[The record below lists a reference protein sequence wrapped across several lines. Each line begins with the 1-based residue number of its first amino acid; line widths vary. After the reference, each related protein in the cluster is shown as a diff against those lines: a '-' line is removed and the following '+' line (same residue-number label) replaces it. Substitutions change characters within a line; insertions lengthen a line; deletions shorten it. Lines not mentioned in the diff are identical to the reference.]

1 MLTVNCFQLIV
12 YLLIPN
18 ARFPTLNLMS
28 DATIWKDETLA
39 DHYLSGVRGAI
50 PLANTQIDM
59 MLRLVD
65 KFVPQ
70 VERFLDLGC
79 GDGILGRQILDHSA
93 DSEGLFLDFSQAMI
107 AAAGI
112 QLEAYGARAERLVF
126 DYGDPAWVEQ
136 PAVVKRA
143 PYDLILSGFSI
154 HHQPDGRKRE
164 IYQEIFDLLR
174 PGGLFLNLEHVSSP
188 TPEIESLFDE
198 QFIDHLTAYHA
209 RIDSGKDRQ
218 QVADELYNRPDK
230 AANILL
236 DVETQCDW
244 LREIGY
250 QQVDCYFKCFE
261 LGPLWRSEKVTN

>member
-1 MLTVNCFQLIV
+1 MT
-12 YLLIPN
+12 
-18 ARFPTLNLMS
+18 
-28 DATIWKDETLA
+28 DATIWKDDTLA

-50 PLANTQIDM
+50 PLANAQIDM
-59 MLRLVD
+59 MLRLID

-79 GDGILGRQILDHSA
+79 GDGILGKQILDNDKESQ
-93 DSEGLFLDFSQAMI
+93 GLFLDFSQAML
-107 AAAGI
+107 AAAGT
-112 QLEAYGARAERLVF
+112 QLQSYGDRVQLLPF
-126 DYGDPAWVEQ
+126 DYGDPAWVDQ
-136 PAVVKRA
+136 PAVVMHG

-164 IYQEIFDLLR
+164 IYQEIYDLLR

-188 TPEIESLFDE
+188 TPEVESLFDE
-198 QFIDHLTAYHA
+198 LFVDHLADYHA
-209 RIDSGKDRQ
+209 RIGSGKDRQ

-236 DVETQCDW
+236 DVETQCRW

-250 QQVDCYFKCFE
+250 LQADCYFKVFE
-261 LGPLWRSEKVTN
+261 LALFGGQKSDDC

>member
-1 MLTVNCFQLIV
+1 MT
-12 YLLIPN
+12 
-18 ARFPTLNLMS
+18 
-28 DATIWKDETLA
+28 DATIWKDDTLA

-50 PLANTQIDM
+50 PFANAQIDM
-59 MLRLVD
+59 MLRLID

-79 GDGILGRQILDHSA
+79 GDGILGKQILDNDKESQ
-93 DSEGLFLDFSQAMI
+93 GLFLDFSQAML
-107 AAAGI
+107 AAAGT
-112 QLEAYGARAERLVF
+112 QLQSYGDRVQLLPF
-126 DYGDPAWVEQ
+126 DYGDPAWVDQ
-136 PAVVKRA
+136 PAVVTHG

-164 IYQEIFDLLR
+164 IYQEIYDLLR

-188 TPEIESLFDE
+188 TPEVESLFDE
-198 QFIDHLTAYHA
+198 LFVDHLADYHA
-209 RIDSGKDRQ
+209 RIGSGKDRQ

-236 DVETQCDW
+236 DVETQCRW

-250 QQVDCYFKCFE
+250 LQADCYFKVFE
-261 LGPLWRSEKVTN
+261 LALFGGQKSDDC